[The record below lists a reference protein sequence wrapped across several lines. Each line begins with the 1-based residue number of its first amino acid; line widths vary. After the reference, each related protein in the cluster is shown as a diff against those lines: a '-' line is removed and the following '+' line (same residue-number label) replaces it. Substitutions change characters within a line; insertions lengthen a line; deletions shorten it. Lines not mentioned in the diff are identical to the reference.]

1 MKKKNISPVNS
12 ILLRQKAED
21 LLKNKSVPSI
31 PLASEAEL
39 LKLIHELQV
48 HQVELEIQNE
58 ELMQV
63 MVSKAEAIKLTHKLK
78 GYQVELEL
86 QNEELKS
93 AISIANDA
101 TELYDFAPIAFFS
114 LSRPG
119 DILGLNLRGADLLGK
134 ERSHLKNSRFAFFVS
149 DQAKPI
155 FNLFLEKVFSSTLR
169 QSCEITL
176 KTNGKE
182 PVFALVTGIIAR
194 NSAHCLVTV
203 TDITKHKH
211 AEEVIVKQN
220 EILSKITQ
228 FSIDLSMLPETD
240 NLEAFISRRIKELTG
255 ALFVVYSEYD
265 PKSKMMNPLLID
277 MEPGKLKKMVS
288 LMGRQVQ
295 EVHPRVDEET
305 YSRVNDRVIAKYTNL
320 TDASF
325 GAIPLTVSNSLSE
338 LLKTDRYIGIA
349 YLIEGKLYGTSLLAM
364 EKHMTDPSDEVLKNI
379 AFLVAVS
386 LRRKRAEKALTHSEV
401 RYRTLYEN
409 SLTGIL
415 ITHPDGSILT
425 ANPEACRL
433 LERSEPE
440 ICHVGRMGIMD
451 LSNPL
456 LTSAL
461 AERAQTGQF
470 RGELTFV
477 RSDGSIFPAEIVST
491 IFSDST
497 GQLHS
502 NIFFQDIS
510 KRKLAEEALQHEQW
524 RLQSII
530 EGTNLGTWEWNVQT
544 GKTIFNEQWAQLTG
558 YSLTELQHLNISAW
572 EKYTHPDDLKQSR
585 ELLLKHFSG
594 ELPYYD
600 TECRMKHRDGQWVW
614 VHDRGQVITR
624 TADGKPLMM
633 FGTRTDITER
643 KQAELAL
650 KESELRFKNLFEHH
664 SAIMLLI
671 DPESGFI
678 VDANNAATQFYG
690 YSKSVLQSMKIEDIN
705 TLSVEQV
712 KTEREK
718 ARNNNLNYFVFQH
731 KIATGEERTVEVHS
745 SPIHFQEKQILFS
758 IIHDITK
765 REQAEEALNSSQQL
779 LKGIINT
786 IPVRVF
792 WKDRNL
798 NYLGCNSIFL
808 KDAGLTDQNEI
819 IGKDDYMMTWR
830 NQAELYRSDD
840 KEVIDSGNAKLNFE
854 EPQTTPDGNNLILLT
869 NKLPLRNSKGE
880 ISGLLGTYLEITERK
895 QAEEKLR
902 ESEQRYR
909 QLVET
914 ANEAILVAQGNKFR
928 FANSMASEL
937 SGYSEEELLS
947 IPFMEFIHPD
957 DRAIVA
963 DNYMKRL
970 KDEMY
975 DQRYSFRFIAK
986 GNNQRWVEITGV
998 KIDWEGQ
1005 PATLNFVIDITARK
1019 QAEDALIESED
1030 KYRNIFSAERNS
1042 LFIIDK
1048 ETGAILDVN
1057 DSACNLYGYSRDE
1070 MLKLKNIDMSAEVA
1084 ETEKATKEFIN
1095 KIDLRFHKKK
1105 DGTTFPVD
1113 ISASLFTLNSKPVVL
1128 AAIRDITDRTQNDRI
1143 LYEKNEE
1150 LSKAN
1155 AEKDKFFSIIA
1166 HDLRGPIGGFMGLTE
1181 RMAESMS
1188 EMTLDELQN
1197 IARVM
1202 KNSSANIYSLLG
1214 NLLEWSLMQRGLTTF
1229 EPVSFTLMSKIHD
1242 FLLITLDSAT
1252 KKEISVSYT
1261 IPEDLEIFADENM
1274 LASIIRNLV
1283 ANAVKFTPQKGNI
1296 TVSAELKGENF
1307 VEIAVTDT
1315 GIGMTKNMIENLF
1328 NLDVNTSR
1336 KGTEG
1341 ELSTGLGLMICKDFI
1356 GKHGGELK
1364 VESESGKGSMFFFTI
1379 PAGNS

>member
-1 MKKKNISPVNS
+1 MANKNE
-12 ILLRQKAED
+12 A
-21 LLKNKSVPSI
+21 LKSQQESD
-31 PLASEAEL
+31 S
-39 LKLIHELQV
+39 
-48 HQVELEIQNE
+48 
-58 ELMQV
+58 LMQERNNNIEQLS
-63 MVSKAEAIKLTHKLK
+63 ME
-78 GYQVELEL
+78 
-86 QNEELKS
+86 KS
-93 AISIANDA
+93 ISLLAHAISSIS
-101 TELYDFAPIAFFS
+101 EC
-114 LSRPG
+114 
-119 DILGLNLRGADLLGK
+119 
-134 ERSHLKNSRFAFFVS
+134 VS
-149 DQAKPI
+149 
-155 FNLFLEKVFSSTLR
+155 
-169 QSCEITL
+169 IT
-176 KTNGKE
+176 
-182 PVFALVTGIIAR
+182 
-194 NSAHCLVTV
+194 
-203 TDITKHKH
+203 
-211 AEEVIVKQN
+211 
-220 EILSKITQ
+220 
-228 FSIDLSMLPETD
+228 
-240 NLEAFISRRIKELTG
+240 
-255 ALFVVYSEYD
+255 
-265 PKSKMMNPLLID
+265 D
-277 MEPGKLKKMVS
+277 M
-288 LMGRQVQ
+288 
-295 EVHPRVDEET
+295 
-305 YSRVNDRVIAKYTNL
+305 NDRVIYVNKAFLKTYKFEGNELIGNSISIVRSPNNSPAL
-320 TDASF
+320 TEVILPATLQ
-325 GAIPLTVSNSLSE
+325 GGWKGE
-338 LLKTDRYIGIA
+338 LL
-349 YLIEGKLYGTSLLAM
+349 
-364 EKHMTDPSDEVLKNI
+364 N
-379 AFLVAVS
+379 
-386 LRRKRAEKALTHSEV
+386 LRK
-401 RYRTLYEN
+401 
-409 SLTGIL
+409 
-415 ITHPDGSILT
+415 DGS
-425 ANPEACRL
+425 E
-433 LERSEPE
+433 
-440 ICHVGRMGIMD
+440 
-451 LSNPL
+451 
-456 LTSAL
+456 
-461 AERAQTGQF
+461 
-470 RGELTFV
+470 
-477 RSDGSIFPAEIVST
+477 FPVSVST
-491 IFSDST
+491 SVVRDDT
-497 GQLHS
+497 GEP
-502 NIFFQDIS
+502 I
-510 KRKLAEEALQHEQW
+510 ALIGV
-524 RLQSII
+524 S
-530 EGTNLGTWEWNVQT
+530 
-544 GKTIFNEQWAQLTG
+544 
-558 YSLTELQHLNISAW
+558 
-572 EKYTHPDDLKQSR
+572 
-585 ELLLKHFSG
+585 
-594 ELPYYD
+594 
-600 TECRMKHRDGQWVW
+600 
-614 VHDRGQVITR
+614 
-624 TADGKPLMM
+624 
-633 FGTRTDITER
+633 TDITER
-643 KQAELAL
+643 KKAEMALKESEIQYRSLFETSPSGIIVFDENGIIIEANDAFSKSTLYTRAEIINSDLRNLSPDGKTHIVAENIKRILAGETLTHEIDVKRKDGSILLFIVGEKAITLPNGQQGILSISHDITEQKQAELAL
-650 KESELRFKNLFEHH
+650 KESEARFKNMFELH

-819 IGKDDYMMTWR
+819 IGKDDFMLTWR

-840 KEVIDSGNAKLNFE
+840 KEVIESGIAKLNIE
-854 EPQTTPDGNNLILLT
+854 EPQTSPAGKSLTLLT

-880 ISGLLGTYLEITERK
+880 ISGILGTYLDITERK
-895 QAEEKLR
+895 QAEVKLR

-914 ANEAILVAQGNKFR
+914 ANEAILVAQGNNFK

-937 SGYSEEELLS
+937 SGYTETELLS
-947 IPFMEFIHPD
+947 IPFTEFIHPD

-1030 KYRNIFSAERNS
+1030 KYRNIFSAERDS

-1095 KIDLRFHKKK
+1095 KIDLRSHKKK
-1105 DGTTFPVD
+1105 DGTIFPVD
-1113 ISASLFTLNSKPVVL
+1113 ISASLFTLNSKPVILV
-1128 AAIRDITDRTQNDRI
+1128 AIRDITDRTQNDRI

-1214 NLLEWSLMQRGLTTF
+1214 NLLEWSRMQRGLTTF
-1229 EPVSFTLMSKIHD
+1229 EPVSFTLMPKIHD
-1242 FLLITLDSAT
+1242 ILLITLDSAT
-1252 KKEISVSYT
+1252 KKEISVNYT
-1261 IPEDLEIFADENM
+1261 IADNLEVFADENM

-1296 TVSAELKGENF
+1296 TVSAESKGENF
-1307 VEIAVTDT
+1307 VEISVTDT
-1315 GIGMTKNMIENLF
+1315 GIGMTKTMIENLF

-1336 KGTEG
+1336 KGTDG

-1356 GKHGGELK
+1356 GKHGGELYI
-1364 VESESGKGSMFFFTI
+1364 ESKLGKGSMFSFTLCK
-1379 PAGNS
+1379 PH

>member
-1 MKKKNISPVNS
+1 MKKKKTSLDS
-12 ILLRQKAED
+12 SLSLRMKADEI
-21 LLKNKSVPSI
+21 LKNKPSETTSL
-31 PLASEAEL
+31 PSEAEL
-39 LKLIHELQV
+39 LKLIHELSV
-48 HQVELEIQNE
+48 H
-58 ELMQV
+58 
-63 MVSKAEAIKLTHKLK
+63 
-78 GYQVELEL
+78 QVELEL
-86 QNEELKS
+86 QNEELQA
-93 AISIANDA
+93 AIVIAKDA
-101 TELYDFAPIAFFS
+101 TEIYDFAPTGYFT
-114 LSRPG
+114 LSKEG
-119 DILGLNLRGADLLGK
+119 EILGLNLSGAKILGK
-134 ERSHLKNSRFAFFVS
+134 ERLHLKNSSFAFFVS
-149 DQAKPI
+149 DETRLI
-155 FNLFLEKVFSSTLR
+155 FNDFLKSVFKNSAKE
-169 QSCEITL
+169 SCEIVLSTEGNAPAYVHL
-176 KTNGKE
+176 
-182 PVFALVTGIIAR
+182 TGIATE
-194 NSAHCLVTV
+194 NAEHCIVTL
-203 TDITKHKH
+203 TDLTEHKH
-211 AEEVIVKQN
+211 TEEAIERQN
-220 EILSKITQ
+220 GLLSKISQ
-228 FSIDLSMLPETD
+228 FSIDLSALPETD

-255 ALFVVYSEYD
+255 ASFVIYSEYD
-265 PKSKMMNPLLID
+265 PKSRMMNPLLID

-288 LMGRQVQ
+288 LLGRQVK
-295 EVHPRVDEET
+295 EVHPMVDEET
-305 YSRVNDRVIAKYTNL
+305 YSRVKDRVIAKYTNL
-320 TDASF
+320 SDASF

-379 AFLVAVS
+379 AFLVALS
-386 LRRKRAEKALTHSEV
+386 LRRKRAEKALTQSEV

-433 LERSEPE
+433 LERSESE
-440 ICHVGRMGIMD
+440 ICHVGRKGIMD

-477 RSDGSIFPAEIVST
+477 RSDGSIFPTEIVST
-491 IFSDST
+491 IFSDPT

-558 YSLTELQHLNISAW
+558 YSLKELQHLNISAW

-643 KQAELAL
+643 KQAEQAL
-650 KESELRFKNLFEHH
+650 KESETRFKNLFQYH

-671 DPESGFI
+671 EPESGLI
-678 VDANNAATQFYG
+678 VDANEAAVHFYG
-690 YSKSVLQSMKIEDIN
+690 YSKAALQSMKIDDIN
-705 TLSVEQV
+705 SLSGEQI
-712 KTEREK
+712 KMERQK
-718 ARNNNLNYFVFQH
+718 ARANKLNYFIFQH
-731 KIATGEERTVEVHS
+731 RLANGEERTVEVHS
-745 SPIHFQEKQILFS
+745 SPIEYQEKQILFS
-758 IIHDITK
+758 VIHDVTK
-765 REQAEEALNSSQQL
+765 RKQAEEALNSSQQL
-779 LKGIINT
+779 LEGIINT

-808 KDAGLTDQNEI
+808 KDAGLTDVNEI
-819 IGKDDYMMTWR
+819 IGKDDFMLSWR

-840 KEVIDSGNAKLNFE
+840 KEVIDSGKAKLNIE
-854 EPQTTPDGNNLILLT
+854 EPQTSPTGNNLTLLT
-869 NKLPLRNSKGE
+869 NKMPLRNSKGE
-880 ISGLLGTYLEITERK
+880 INGLLGTYLDITERK

-914 ANEAILVAQGNKFR
+914 ANEAILVAQGDRFKFV
-928 FANSMASEL
+928 NSSTSEL

-947 IPFMEFIHPD
+947 IPFIEFIHPD
-957 DRAIVA
+957 DRALVA

-970 KDEMY
+970 KGEMC
-975 DQRYSFRFIAK
+975 DPSYSFRFITK
-986 GNNQRWVEITGV
+986 GNNLRWVEMTGV
-998 KIDWEGQ
+998 KINWEGQ
-1005 PATLNFVIDITARK
+1005 PATLNFASDITARK
-1019 QAEDALIESED
+1019 QAVEALIESEN
-1030 KYRNIFSAERNS
+1030 KYRNIFSAERDA

-1057 DSACNLYGYSRDE
+1057 GAACSLYNYSRDE
-1070 MLKLKNIDMSAEVA
+1070 MLKLKNIDLSAEVEA
-1084 ETEKATKEFIN
+1084 TEKATKEFQS

-1105 DGTTFPVD
+1105 DGTIFPVD
-1113 ISASLFTLNSKPVVL
+1113 ISASLFTLNDKPVIL
-1128 AAIRDITDRTQNDRI
+1128 AAIRDITDRTQNERI
-1143 LYEKNEE
+1143 LHEKNEE

-1166 HDLRGPIGGFMGLTE
+1166 HDLRGPIGGFMGLSE
-1181 RMAESMS
+1181 RMAEGMA

-1202 KNSSANIYSLLG
+1202 KKSSSNLYSLLA
-1214 NLLEWSLMQRGLTTF
+1214 NLLEWSSMQRGLTAF
-1229 EPVSFTLMSKIHD
+1229 EPAAVY
-1242 FLLITLDSAT
+1242 LLAVIRESMAT
-1252 KKEISVSYT
+1252 TFDAAAKKGIAISHT
-1261 IPEDLEIFADENM
+1261 IPDELVVFADKNM
-1274 LASIIRNLV
+1274 LESILRNL
-1283 ANAVKFTPQKGNI
+1283 AGNAVKFTPKGGNI
-1296 TVSAELKGENF
+1296 RISANATSGNA
-1307 VEIAVTDT
+1307 VEISIADS
-1315 GIGMTKNMIENLF
+1315 GIGMNKNIVENLF
-1328 NLDVNTSR
+1328 NFDVNTSR
-1336 KGTEG
+1336 KGTDG
-1341 ELSTGLGLMICKDFI
+1341 ELSTGLGLMICRDFI
-1356 GKHGGELK
+1356 EKNGGQLK
-1364 VESESGKGSMFFFTI
+1364 VESAVGKGSTFRFTL
-1379 PAGNS
+1379 PAVAI